1 MFICFIR
8 SLVLAIEFE
17 ITRNFPNSINKY
29 NEEEEEEEKNER
41 ERNKKKE
48 EENFKINESLTL

>member
-29 NEEEEEEEKNER
+29 NEEEEKNER